1 MSKPSDSEMDL
12 VDCDT
17 GSNDGDGDLLDFST
31 DFGNQATPNSDV
43 ASETIGG
50 NLIRKSK
57 L

>member
-50 NLIRKSK
+50 NIIRKSK